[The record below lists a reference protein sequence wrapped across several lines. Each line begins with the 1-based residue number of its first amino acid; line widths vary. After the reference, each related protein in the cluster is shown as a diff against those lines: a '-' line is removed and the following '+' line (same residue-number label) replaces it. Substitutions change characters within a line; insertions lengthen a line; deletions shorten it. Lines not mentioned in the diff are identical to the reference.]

1 MPPPNVSGTGLTQ
14 RFRTMPIKSERTTE
28 PKKHK
33 RLKLTRLRKR
43 EQPKKLRPKP
53 KQMHT
58 RECVRLMLN
67 SIARRWRLILRNVGG
82 IRSHLCRRL
91 RSKAMRTPHRTQL
104 PVSCLLKRCLVP
116 VAVIVVGRPNGSS
129 TAMPS
134 PVRLRC

>member
-14 RFRTMPIKSERTTE
+14 RFRTIPIKSERTTE
-28 PKKHK
+28 LKKHK
-33 RLKLTRLRKR
+33 RLKHTRLRKR
-43 EQPKKLRPKP
+43 EQPNKLRPKP

-82 IRSHLCRRL
+82 IRNSRIRLL
-91 RSKAMRTPHRTQL
+91 RSKSIKIHHLTQL
-104 PVSCLLKRCLVP
+104 PAFARQQMCSIGSVTLV
-116 VAVIVVGRPNGSS
+116 GKTGSL

-134 PVRLRC
+134 LVR